1 MIATICA
8 RHGLRLSPPSADGT
22 GDRTGAEGHPLPRPT
37 GRVDPRG
44 AEAMRPGNQ
53 RGIVV
58 VLALLVLAILAVLMA
73 ATLRLATSEVTLANN
88 QHDHSQARALAES
101 GLEFALAQLNGGGN
115 PGVTNQPMDVN
126 GLALGSL
133 STVLTWASPTNV
145 LVVATSMTTGPR
157 PARSTCRVRLRQ
169 EWCPAPGCSR

>member
-1 MIATICA
+1 
-8 RHGLRLSPPSADGT
+8 
-22 GDRTGAEGHPLPRPT
+22 
-37 GRVDPRG
+37 
-44 AEAMRPGNQ
+44 MRPLNQ

-73 ATLRLATSEVTLANN
+73 ATIRLATSEVTLANN

-115 PGVTNQPMDVN
+115 PVVTNQPMDVN
-126 GLALGSL
+126 GLAIGSF

-157 PARSTCRVRLRQ
+157 PARSTCRVRLHQDPVTGR
-169 EWCPAPGCSR
+169 WAMVPGTWMQ

>member
-1 MIATICA
+1 MHRRAF
-8 RHGLRLSPPSADGT
+8 LST
-22 GDRTGAEGHPLPRPT
+22 
-37 GRVDPRG
+37 
-44 AEAMRPGNQ
+44 MRPGNQ

-58 VLALLVLAILAVLMA
+58 VLSLLVLAILAVLMT

-88 QHDHSQARALAES
+88 QHDHSQAGALAES

-115 PGVTNQPMDVN
+115 PVVTNQPMDVN
-126 GLALGSL
+126 GLAIGSF

-157 PARSTCRVRLRQ
+157 SARSTCRVRLHQDPVTERWAIRRP
-169 EWCPAPGCSR
+169 ERRSRGR

>member
-1 MIATICA
+1 
-8 RHGLRLSPPSADGT
+8 
-22 GDRTGAEGHPLPRPT
+22 
-37 GRVDPRG
+37 
-44 AEAMRPGNQ
+44 MRPGNQ

-88 QHDHSQARALAES
+88 QHDHSQAGALAES

-115 PGVTNQPMDVN
+115 PVVTNQPMDVN
-126 GLALGSL
+126 GLAIGSF

-169 EWCPAPGCSR
+169 DPVTGRWAMVPGTWMQ